1 MMKVIQKEERTPNL
15 IEQLVSIWEE
25 SVKATHLFLSEEE
38 IENIKTYVPKALKQ
52 IPHLIIE
59 TDEHGKPNAFMG
71 IDNHKLEMLFIL
83 PQQRGKGLG
92 RKLIEYAHEIDEI
105 HELTVNEQNPAAQG
119 FYEHMGFIVY
129 KRTSLDEQGNPYPI
143 LYMKR
148 INFKNE
154 NIS

>member
-1 MMKVIQKEERTPNL
+1 MKVIQREERTPNL
-15 IEQLVSIWEE
+15 IEQLVSVWEE

-92 RKLIEYAHEIDEI
+92 RK
-105 HELTVNEQNPAAQG
+105 
-119 FYEHMGFIVY
+119 
-129 KRTSLDEQGNPYPI
+129 
-143 LYMKR
+143 
-148 INFKNE
+148 
-154 NIS
+154 

>member
-1 MMKVIQKEERTPNL
+1 MMKVIQREERTPNL
-15 IEQLVSIWEE
+15 IEQLVSVWEE

-38 IENIKTYVPKALKQ
+38 IENIKTYVPDALKQ
-52 IPHLIIE
+52 IPHLVIE
-59 TDEHGKPNAFMG
+59 TDEQGLPIAFMG

-92 RKLIEYAHEIDEI
+92 RKLIEYADEIDEI
-105 HELTVNEQNPAAQG
+105 HELTVNEQNPAARG
-119 FYEHMGFIVY
+119 FYEHMGFKVY